1 MNELHQRHFVCV
13 ISSFRLK
20 IVEVYEK
27 CRGEDQGFFLHSQVL
42 VVVLD
47 EERVCLEQCLGAEA
61 SPLLGDGRHLS
72 LCRLVRTVFGD
83 QHLELDVVAAASV
96 VAQGAADFE
105 QRGSQ
110 AVEDVVHG
118 VTPSGTLTHHP

>member
-1 MNELHQRHFVCV
+1 MCSTV
-13 ISSFRLK
+13 SFRLK

-27 CRGEDQGFFLHSQVL
+27 CRGEDKGFFFDSQVL

-47 EERVCLEQCLGAEA
+47 EERVCFEQGLGAEA
-61 SPLLGDGRHLS
+61 SPLLSDGRHLS
-72 LCRLVRTVFGD
+72 LCRLVRTVFGNQD
-83 QHLELDVVAAASV
+83 LELDVVAAASV

-110 AVEDVVHG
+110 AVEDVVHW
-118 VTPSGTLTHHP
+118 VTPSGTLSHHP